1 VYVHTAAATNYTTE
15 AAAAMGVTI
24 GAKVGAGADVNL
36 VLQPADIASAVLYA
50 VTAPAHVAVNEILI
64 EPRDQS

>member
-1 VYVHTAAATNYTTE
+1 
-15 AAAAMGVTI
+15 MGVTI

>member
-1 VYVHTAAATNYTTE
+1 MLLFLLITE